1 MYQMVVLI
9 VNNPEDCSS
18 ILEAW
23 EALGL
28 SGVTILESS
37 GIGLLRQRGMRDDF
51 PLMPS
56 LSDYLTSSEVRHRT
70 LFSVVD
76 VPEKV
81 DLMIESAQRIIG
93 NLDEEDT
100 GFLFVLP
107 VTRVVGM
114 GRNRH
119 YMREG

>member
-1 MYQMVVLI
+1 MVVLI
-9 VNNPEDCSS
+9 VNNLNDCSP

-23 EALGL
+23 QALGL

-37 GIGLLRQRGMRDDF
+37 GLGRLRRRGMEDDF

-56 LSDYLTSSEVRHRT
+56 LSDYIAFSEVSPRM

-76 VPEKV
+76 APEKV
-81 DLMIESAQRIIG
+81 DQMIEAAQRIIG
-93 NLDEEDT
+93 NLDDEDT
-100 GFLFVLP
+100 GFLFVVP

-114 GRNRH
+114 GKNRP
-119 YMREG
+119 YMRDR

>member
-1 MYQMVVLI
+1 MVVLI
-9 VNNPEDCSS
+9 VNNPDDCSP

-28 SGVTILESS
+28 SGVTILESL
-37 GIGLLRQRGMRDDF
+37 GLGRLRRRGMEDDF
-51 PLMPS
+51 PLIPS
-56 LSDYLTSSEVRHRT
+56 LSDYFESEEVSHRT

-76 VPEKV
+76 TPEKV
-81 DLMIESAQRIIG
+81 DQMIEAAQGIIG
-93 NLDEEDT
+93 NLDDEDT

-114 GRNRH
+114 GKNRP
-119 YMREG
+119 YMQDG